1 MLNIEDNHTCVQ
13 YMEAQEARTSL
24 RAHRDDERRVAAH
37 ERRWHAQERARQQRE
52 QREQREQQRPKPPSM
67 EELQRR
73 GEEAGVAAMA
83 RAAMVAVADV
93 QRLQKREQ
101 PTTCTPADPAHWSLG
116 LAMPLVLQLLV
127 ESVEV
132 HRDELLLLCRSVCWA
147 TWHYVMH
154 QQEQPEMLGPKYLHS
169 HPVELMRQAALPC
182 CVRNMLACDGLAP
195 PTFHHH
201 SLGMQL
207 GGATA
212 DAIAR
217 RVQLHVQVSD
227 VLRRLQSGAPIEG
240 TTTELHLRIR

>member
-93 QRLQKREQ
+93 Q
-101 PTTCTPADPAHWSLG
+101 PSGSGA
-116 LAMPLVLQLLV
+116 LVPWPR
-127 ESVEV
+127 
-132 HRDELLLLCRSVCWA
+132 H
-147 TWHYVMH
+147 
-154 QQEQPEMLGPKYLHS
+154 
-169 HPVELMRQAALPC
+169 AA
-182 CVRNMLACDGLAP
+182 
-195 PTFHHH
+195 
-201 SLGMQL
+201 
-207 GGATA
+207 GATA
-212 DAIAR
+212 AR
-217 RVQLHVQVSD
+217 GVR
-227 VLRRLQSGAPIEG
+227 
-240 TTTELHLRIR
+240 